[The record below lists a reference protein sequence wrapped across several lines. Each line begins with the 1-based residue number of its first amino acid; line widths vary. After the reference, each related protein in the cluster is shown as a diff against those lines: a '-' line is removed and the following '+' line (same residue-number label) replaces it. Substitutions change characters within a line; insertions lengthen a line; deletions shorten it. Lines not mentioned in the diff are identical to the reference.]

1 MHIVGRVYFYKK
13 GDMKMLLFLGLVI
26 FNVIITIMI
35 SYWMNKIAADML
47 LECYY
52 EDKLK
57 TEKRLLTLEYKQQLR

>member
-1 MHIVGRVYFYKK
+1 
-13 GDMKMLLFLGLVI
+13 MLLFLGLVI

-35 SYWMNKIAADML
+35 SYWMNKKAADML